1 MAPDPQQYRSE
12 KDLVRA
18 AWLQGFGNGEHE
30 DLCRIPLCMQER
42 PLTGDWLSQ
51 YNRDAQF
58 AFSRVQEHYHQKT
71 KLGKLMPLRSCASKR
86 APGKCKHK
94 FPKKQR
100 LRWLVV
106 CTGNYK
112 KLHVRISG
120 RRNCLGATIG
130 ERSAKDMRYISG
142 TSKAFAVAV
151 NSNTHTGPD
160 YRLPPC
166 AATHDASCTD
176 PACQDALNA
185 ASGQVQRKALIR
197 LCKAAQR
204 AARQTAGYFFGYTFK
219 GQPVRKRAL

>member
-1 MAPDPQQYRSE
+1 M
-12 KDLVRA
+12 
-18 AWLQGFGNGEHE
+18 
-30 DLCRIPLCMQER
+30 
-42 PLTGDWLSQ
+42 
-51 YNRDAQF
+51 
-58 AFSRVQEHYHQKT
+58 
-71 KLGKLMPLRSCASKR
+71 
-86 APGKCKHK
+86 
-94 FPKKQR
+94 
-100 LRWLVV
+100 V

-120 RRNCLGATIG
+120 RRNCLGGIIG

-142 TSKAFAVAV
+142 KSKAFAVAV

-166 AATHDASCTD
+166 AATHDASCND

-219 GQPVRKRAL
+219 GQPVGRRALQLISQSFDYLSRSLQMQPEHRRFQRTATRTMVDFHHSTTSRRKLAAREK

>member
-1 MAPDPQQYRSE
+1 
-12 KDLVRA
+12 
-18 AWLQGFGNGEHE
+18 
-30 DLCRIPLCMQER
+30 MQER
-42 PLTGDWLSQ
+42 SLTGDWLSQ

-94 FPKKQR
+94 FPKKRR

-166 AATHDASCTD
+166 AATHDASCND

-185 ASGQVQRKALIR
+185 ASGQEQRKALIR

-204 AARQTAGYFFGYTFK
+204 AARQKAGYFFGYTVK
-219 GQPVRKRAL
+219 GQPVGKRARQLISKSFDYLTRSLEAQPQPGRFQRTATRTM